1 MKIIH
6 TADLHLESK
15 MGVNLSKAK
24 AEKRKNELL
33 FTFEK
38 LAKEASNNDIKVIII
53 AGDMFDTKSL
63 TKKSKEYILNIFKNY
78 SNIDFIYTSGNH
90 DENNFFFDLEEL
102 PSNFKTFTNKWTTYS
117 YDDVDIT
124 GINYNEKTEMIM
136 YDTLSLDKAKKNIVV
151 LHGQISTYKSEGC
164 INLNQ
169 LMDKGIDYLALGHIH
184 SYKKDTIDERG
195 IWVYSGCL
203 EPRGYDELGE
213 KGYVLIDTLDITNPT
228 FKKFSLRTIHEVKVD
243 ITGIDEWMDITNKVM
258 NEVKHISNEDLVH
271 ITLIG
276 EYNINLIKRIE
287 VLNDK
292 LQQEFFA
299 AKVKDKTK
307 LAIDIET
314 YKGEISL
321 KSEFIQKVLSSTLD
335 DETKQ
340 IVLEMGI
347 KALLGDDIHDTY

>member
-15 MGVNLSKAK
+15 MGVNFGK
-24 AEKRKNELL
+24 AEAAKRRNELL
-33 FTFEK
+33 FTFER
-38 LAKEASNNDIKVIII
+38 LAEEASKKNIKIIII

-63 TKKSKEYILNIFKNY
+63 SKKSKDYILNIFKNH
-78 SNIDFIYTSGNH
+78 SDIDFIYTSGNH
-90 DENNFFFDLEEL
+90 DESNFFFDLEEL
-102 PSNFKTFTNKWTTYS
+102 PSNFKMFDNEWKTYS
-117 YDDVDIT
+117 YDDLDIT
-124 GINYNEKTEMIM
+124 GINYNEKTDMIM
-136 YDTLSLDKAKKNIVV
+136 YDTLNLDKQRKNIVV

-184 SYKKDTIDERG
+184 SYKYSRIDERG
-195 IWVYSGCL
+195 IWAYSGCL
-203 EPRGYDELGE
+203 EPRGFDELGE
-213 KGYVLIDTLDITNPT
+213 KGYVLIDTEDITNPT
-228 FKKFSLRTIHEVKVD
+228 FIKFSMRTCHEISVD
-243 ITGIDEWMDITNKVM
+243 INGLVEWMDITNKVM
-258 NEVKHISNEDLVH
+258 EEVKNIPNEDLIH
-271 ITLIG
+271 LTLVG
-276 EYNINLIKRIE
+276 EYNINLLKRVE
-287 VLNDK
+287 LLKEK
-292 LQQEFFA
+292 LSQKFFS

-321 KSEFIQKVLSSTLD
+321 KSEFIQKVLSSDLD